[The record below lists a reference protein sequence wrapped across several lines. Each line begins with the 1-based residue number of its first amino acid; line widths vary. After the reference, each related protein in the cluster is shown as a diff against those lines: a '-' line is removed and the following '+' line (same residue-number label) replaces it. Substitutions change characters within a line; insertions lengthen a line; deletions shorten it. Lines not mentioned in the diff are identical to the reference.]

1 MENEY
6 TESVLQTGL
15 DQQYKIFYSSEANL
29 VEMIDSRT
37 IRLKKT
43 CNQCTSIGC
52 DFFSTE
58 TLEVALLH

>member
-43 CNQCTSIGC
+43 CN
-52 DFFSTE
+52 
-58 TLEVALLH
+58 

>member
-29 VEMIDSRT
+29 VEMIDSST
-37 IRLKKT
+37 IKLKKT
-43 CNQCTSIGC
+43 CNHNYFLYRMRISI
-52 DFFSTE
+52 DRQ
-58 TLEVALLH
+58 V

>member
-29 VEMIDSRT
+29 VEMIDSST

-43 CNQCTSIGC
+43 CNQYTSIGY